1 MCGCLSAFYA
11 AFSRHGTNVFNN
23 RFSGTLLHPLGS
35 FSAPQ
40 EPQAVPYKQLIILPI
55 TLVFGSSH
63 SVLPQHL
70 QLGAPRF
77 AGRRGGFGESSFS
90 FERCNQTFN
99 SQLTA
104 AFFLLFFF
112 FTSTHTSDLYELG
125 GEICLSASKKG
136 EICLHISSVRVFV
149 PQLETFEKRR
159 CGKSFTSR
167 EAVSFVVSSINF
179 LPQNRLQLLKTMVK

>member
-112 FTSTHTSDLYELG
+112 LHPHTHLTCMNLEERSVSVRQRRGKSVFTFL
-125 GEICLSASKKG
+125 LSASSFHSWRRLRKEDVAKV
-136 EICLHISSVRVFV
+136 LPH
-149 PQLETFEKRR
+149 EKLFP
-159 CGKSFTSR
+159 SL
-167 EAVSFVVSSINF
+167 F
-179 LPQNRLQLLKTMVK
+179 LL